1 MNTFISRDEFLPAG
15 CTPDF
20 GEKQGELKNKYENQW
35 VFHGFEVL
43 ATCRFLTAGPT
54 TPLASLKLELW
65 HLSFCNVKTCNQ
77 LTGTVLDNCYIPTEQ
92 SHKGKSWIS
101 WPAPLLLSHSG
112 EGLLQPACAGS
123 WKEKHDELKK
133 PRAARLQQETLCH

>member
-1 MNTFISRDEFLPAG
+1 MNTFINRGMFLPAG

-65 HLSFCNVKTCNQ
+65 HLSFCNVKHATSLLVLFWTTVIFLLSRATKENHGYPDLLHYSSATLERDCCSQ
-77 LTGTVLDNCYIPTEQ
+77 HVLD
-92 SHKGKSWIS
+92 H
-101 WPAPLLLSHSG
+101 
-112 EGLLQPACAGS
+112 
-123 WKEKHDELKK
+123 EK
-133 PRAARLQQETLCH
+133 RNMMN